1 MENGNR
7 SSVPEFTLLGL
18 ANSSWMQMLF
28 FSLFLLLYLL
38 ILLGNLLITVTVYLE
53 PRLHSPMYFFLSCLS
68 LLDLCYSTVTL
79 PEMLVNLLSDN
90 KNISFHQCIVQL
102 FFLHFFG
109 GTECFLLT
117 LMAYDRYVAI
127 SNPLHYNQL
136 MNIDRCCWLVA
147 STWVAGFMHSFLQAA
162 LTAKVTFCGL
172 KIIDHFFCD
181 VHPLLALACTRDYF
195 LEAMI
200 VANSGTISLA
210 CFVVLLASY
219 LGIAVTIL
227 RIRSEHGRSK
237 AFSTCATH
245 LLVVTLF
252 FGPCVFIYM
261 RPAVNYPA
269 DKVVSVLYTVL
280 TPLLNPVIYTLRNQ
294 EVKLSMWRMCGYAKP
309 PAKSK
314 G

>member
-1 MENGNR
+1 MESGNR
-7 SSVPEFTLLGL
+7 SSESEFTLLGL
-18 ANSSWMQMLF
+18 ANTSWLQVVF
-28 FSLFLLLYLL
+28 FATFLLLYLL
-38 ILLGNLLITVTVYLE
+38 IFLGNLLITLTVYLE

-68 LLDLCYSTVTL
+68 VLDLCYSTVTL
-79 PEMLVNLLSDN
+79 PEMLVNLLSVN
-90 KNISFHQCIVQL
+90 KNISFHQCIAQL

-136 MNIDRCCWLVA
+136 MNTGRCCWLVA
-147 STWVAGFMHSFLQAA
+147 FTWVAGFMHSFLQAT

-181 VHPLLALACTRDYF
+181 VHPLLALACSREYL
-195 LEAMI
+195 LEVMI
-200 VANSGTISLA
+200 LANSGTISLA

-219 LGIAVTIL
+219 LGIGVTIL
-227 RIRSEHGRSK
+227 RINSEHGRRK

-294 EVKLSMWRMCGYAKP
+294 EVKTSMRRLCGYAKP
-309 PAKSK
+309 PANVH